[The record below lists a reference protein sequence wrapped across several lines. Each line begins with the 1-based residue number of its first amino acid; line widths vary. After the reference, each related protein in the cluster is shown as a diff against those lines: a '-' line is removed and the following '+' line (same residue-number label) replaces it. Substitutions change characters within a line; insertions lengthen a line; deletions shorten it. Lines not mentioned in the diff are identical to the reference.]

1 MARSLFFKT
10 YLVLV
15 SYAFVSSALVQTK
28 NLGQLNL
35 QPGFAARLYT
45 TSLTSPE
52 DFDSRPDYLKN
63 REFLNDGK
71 LISQNIVTSFDGQW
85 LNCYN
90 NDMFGLFRDE
100 SNVILEM
107 RGYFRSPADGIF
119 SITVGMDSVSDVYG
133 NYFSQFTRG
142 YWIIKNSVS
151 LNQTANGFVCS
162 YDSSDVN
169 YTGIETSYDCLTY
182 CIPPLPESGSV
193 LVTKDQYYPVVFYTY
208 LSGDALSAVWSF
220 QINGYDFP
228 INDFFFY
235 DVNDDFD
242 ADDENLNAGFPE
254 ACPQFHEEIFSSH
267 VFIEPS
273 TIYTNGCPA
282 TSTSSLVPFSST
294 ASSSS
299 VITSSTQSSSFL
311 SSSSSNPIKSIT
323 FDSMV
328 SSSESQI
335 SSFSSSKL
343 SIISS
348 APSSSNSSVSQSS
361 SDGYS
366 TYSSMHS
373 QSTQTIS
380 NSTSETSTASDI
392 SSFNSIES
400 LSSTSAGREP
410 IYSANN
416 TISDISNSQ
425 AHGPTSKPTV
435 MKSSSSVNAAA
446 SKNSNDFSTA
456 AVTKSETDTYTTTT
470 CPEAESKK
478 SKNAAYSSLL
488 VGNLQ
493 PELTANEAVQLG
505 TQATTTDGVIK
516 ITAGPSGRTKTS
528 FECTSCAYLQENDS
542 GISETEISST
552 RNGLSSV
559 NQVEHAESPTVTTYL
574 SNSSL
579 LISNGQSTTAVV
591 QTFSDEGCLSRFQP
605 LLLGIAILM
614 TFL

>member
-15 SYAFVSSALVQTK
+15 SYALVSSALVQTE

-45 TSLTSPE
+45 TSLRSPE
-52 DFDSRPDYLKN
+52 DFDNRPDYLKN
-63 REFLNDGK
+63 REFLSDGK
-71 LISQNIVTSFDGQW
+71 LISQNIVTSFDSEW

-90 NDMFGLFRDE
+90 NDMFGLFRDQ

-119 SITVGMDSVSDVYG
+119 SISVGMDTVSDVYG
-133 NYFSQFTRG
+133 NYFSQFNRG

-162 YDSSDVN
+162 YDSSGVN

-182 CIPPLPESGSV
+182 CIPPLPRAGSV
-193 LVTKDQYYPVVFYTY
+193 LVAKDQYYPVVFYTY
-208 LSGDALSAVWSF
+208 LSGDVFSATWSF
-220 QINGYDFP
+220 GIDSYGDSP
-228 INDFFFY
+228 IEGFFFN

-273 TIYTNGCPA
+273 TIYTNGCPV

-294 ASSSS
+294 LSSSS
-299 VITSSTQSSSFL
+299 VITSSTQSSSSL
-311 SSSSSNPIKSIT
+311 SSSSSNQIKSVT
-323 FDSMV
+323 SDSMV

-335 SSFSSSKL
+335 SSFSSSTL

-348 APSSSNSSVSQSS
+348 APSSSNSGVSQSS

-366 TYSSMHS
+366 TYSSVHS
-373 QSTQTIS
+373 QSTQTVS

-392 SSFNSIES
+392 LSFNSIES
-400 LSSTSAGREP
+400 SSSTSAGGEP

-416 TISDISNSQ
+416 TISNLQ
-425 AHGPTSKPTV
+425 THGPTSKPTV

-470 CPEAESKK
+470 CPEAEHKR
-478 SKNAAYSSLL
+478 SKNTAYSSLL
-488 VGNLQ
+488 VSNLQ
-493 PELTANEAVQLG
+493 PELTGSEAVLLG
-505 TQATTTDGVIK
+505 TQATTNDGVIK
-516 ITAGPSGRTKTS
+516 ITAGPSGRTNTY
-528 FECTSCAYLQENDS
+528 FECTSCANLQENGS
-542 GISETEISST
+542 GISEAESKSTGNSFSST
-552 RNGLSSV
+552 
-559 NQVEHAESPTVTTYL
+559 NQVEHAESATVTTYL
-574 SNSSL
+574 STSSL
-579 LISNGQSTTAVV
+579 LIPNSQSTTAVV
-591 QTFSDEGCLSRFQP
+591 QTFSDEGCLSRYQP
-605 LLLGIAILM
+605 LLLGITILM
-614 TFL
+614 TFI